1 MKRPYT
7 HILVMVLSFLSFLMG
22 CTSKK
27 HHIFDEKESA
37 YICGLESQIS
47 TNPQFVID
55 EVNSILPVL
64 SDSLTYYQLLL
75 LKSKSMFYLAE
86 LDSVKSLL
94 DSALPYFL
102 RHDDE
107 EDYHGLSSVFY
118 NMLGSYY
125 SRLTIMDSANYYFKH
140 AFVSARK
147 SSDHTDLPPIA
158 INVADSYISRGIYD
172 LASFWYWKS
181 LSLDDSLKIPE
192 PDRYPTYLGLAKVH
206 MELQDFAA
214 CDSFYQKAGRSFDQ
228 MEPFEKHSYLNNRG
242 HSYFSREDY
251 QTALQYYRQSQ
262 QLVSQWPHM
271 EFERNLTYVNL
282 GKVFLLLNEVDS
294 AAYYLNNCHE
304 FFKKIN
310 NASVLYCIDTQLIE
324 LAVKQKNLPM
334 AKKRVEEAMTLGY
347 VEPEML
353 QMRNL
358 YLQHYYE
365 EKGRFKHAYF
375 FQKENKRIDDSIRN
389 DMIQMRSSE
398 MALRYKYENRLMQ
411 NEILLRQQENKVLRL
426 NQWLYVVIFGTLAM
440 SAFLWGFFLYKRRKE
455 EKKLWSMQTSINS
468 LRLDNVRNR
477 ISPHFIFNVLNHE
490 MNRLKNEKDKENLLI
505 LIHLLRRQLEL
516 VDQISISLADEMD
529 FVQNF
534 LKLERTFI
542 EGEVDLIIKIDS
554 EIDEHTLLIPS
565 MAIYILVENAVKH
578 SLRLKEGE
586 KKLWIN
592 VCSVDERVEI
602 KVCDNGG
609 GFQLGSSSQGT
620 GTGFK
625 VITRFIQLYNQYNK
639 EKIYMN
645 IRNVEVGNGEKG
657 CEVSYS
663 IPKDYNFSIKS

>member
-1 MKRPYT
+1 M
-7 HILVMVLSFLSFLMG
+7 
-22 CTSKK
+22 
-27 HHIFDEKESA
+27 
-37 YICGLESQIS
+37 
-47 TNPQFVID
+47 
-55 EVNSILPVL
+55 
-64 SDSLTYYQLLL
+64 
-75 LKSKSMFYLAE
+75 
-86 LDSVKSLL
+86 
-94 DSALPYFL
+94 
-102 RHDDE
+102 
-107 EDYHGLSSVFY
+107 
-118 NMLGSYY
+118 
-125 SRLTIMDSANYYFKH
+125 
-140 AFVSARK
+140 
-147 SSDHTDLPPIA
+147 
-158 INVADSYISRGIYD
+158 
-172 LASFWYWKS
+172 
-181 LSLDDSLKIPE
+181 
-192 PDRYPTYLGLAKVH
+192 
-206 MELQDFAA
+206 
-214 CDSFYQKAGRSFDQ
+214 
-228 MEPFEKHSYLNNRG
+228 
-242 HSYFSREDY
+242 
-251 QTALQYYRQSQ
+251 
-262 QLVSQWPHM
+262 
-271 EFERNLTYVNL
+271 
-282 GKVFLLLNEVDS
+282 NEVDS

-529 FVQNF
+529 FVRNF

-542 EGEVDLIIKIDS
+542 EGGVDLIIKIDS